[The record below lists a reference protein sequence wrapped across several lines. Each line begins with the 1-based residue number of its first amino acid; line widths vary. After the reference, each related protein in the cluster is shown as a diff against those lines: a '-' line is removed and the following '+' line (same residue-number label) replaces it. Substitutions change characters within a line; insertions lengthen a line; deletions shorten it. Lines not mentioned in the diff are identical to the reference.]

1 MIQRRCSGYALH
13 SSTGGK
19 RNSVDIYKVKA
30 GLNMHWRDR
39 LGSFHPDLV
48 DAVIGSSIE
57 RRYDADAVLCRE
69 GDPPDG
75 MYLLDEG
82 RVLVQSVT
90 VDGAAVGLDVV
101 DAGDVV
107 GEQAL
112 LSAGTARSATVV
124 AVRPTS
130 VRLLRPTPFRELRS
144 QRPEIDRFLVQVLD
158 ERLREMSARLA
169 EAVHAT
175 AEERVCR
182 RLLALASAFEG
193 TIRLS
198 QATLASLAGTTRP
211 TVNRVLQDL
220 VRDDIVRLRRARV
233 EVINRDALAARLP
246 SI

>member
-1 MIQRRCSGYALH
+1 
-13 SSTGGK
+13 
-19 RNSVDIYKVKA
+19 
-30 GLNMHWRDR
+30 MHWRQR
-39 LGSFHPDLV
+39 LEGLHPELV
-48 DAVIGSSIE
+48 SAVMANTIE
-57 RRYDADAVLCRE
+57 RPYDADSVLCRE

-75 MYLLDEG
+75 MYLLETG
-82 RVLVQSVT
+82 RVLVQSLT

-101 DAGDVV
+101 DEGDVV

-112 LSAGTARSATVV
+112 LAGAARSATVV
-124 AVRPTS
+124 AVRPTV
-130 VRLLRPTPFRELRS
+130 VRLLRPTQFRELRS
-144 QRPEIDRFLVQVLD
+144 ERPEIDQFLVHVLD
-158 ERLREMSARLA
+158 ARLRQMSARLA

-182 RLLALASAFEG
+182 RLLALASAFDG

-233 EVINRDALAARLP
+233 EIVDREGLRNRIPPL
-246 SI
+246 

>member
-1 MIQRRCSGYALH
+1 
-13 SSTGGK
+13 
-19 RNSVDIYKVKA
+19 
-30 GLNMHWRDR
+30 MHWRDR

-57 RRYDADAVLCRE
+57 RHYDADSVLCRE

-75 MYLLDEG
+75 MYLLDAG
-82 RVLVQSVT
+82 RVLVQSIT
-90 VDGAAVGLDVV
+90 VDGAAVVLDVV

-130 VRLLRPTPFRELRS
+130 VRLMRPTQFRELRS

-182 RLLALASAFEG
+182 RLLALASAFDG

-246 SI
+246 TV